1 MPPRARKTP
10 APLTGA
16 RRTAE
21 PDALDAAPTPPPAA
35 APEPESVESEPQR
48 TSTKVQRT
56 INLEVSI
63 LEDARAAVT
72 YLAAYVPEAGVK
84 SLADLVNPALAQ
96 AVRQLEKTYNKGEPF
111 RRVGRMQVGRPTSR

>member
-1 MPPRARKTP
+1 MPPRVRKTP

-21 PDALDAAPTPPPAA
+21 PDALDAAPTPP
-35 APEPESVESEPQR
+35 APEPAESEPQR

-72 YLAAYVPEAGVK
+72 YLAAYVPDAGVK